1 MNVRV
6 ARALERQVELTRH
19 GAVGLLDGRELEML
33 DRAGA
38 HTTSRRHGDDS
49 IFAPRE
55 LSIDVELCGG
65 WVVAS
70 GCKYGD
76 EGEREGALK

>member
-1 MNVRV
+1 MS
-6 ARALERQVELTRH
+6 
-19 GAVGLLDGRELEML
+19 

-38 HTTSRRHGDDS
+38 HTTSGSHGDDS